1 MHVRSQTGAPTHSSS
16 GDYFF
21 CLTVL
26 IRVFL
31 WFLWANPE
39 AAGTTSFSAVIGVK
53 PPFPP
58 CERASSR
65 QAARLRW
72 CFFFTSAA
80 EAASGQGAQCPRG
93 CSGPE
98 VKGLTSVSRLF
109 TTFRALG

>member
-1 MHVRSQTGAPTHSSS
+1 MLRSHSSS

-21 CLTVL
+21 CLAVL

-31 WFLWANPE
+31 WFLWASPE
-39 AAGTTSFSAVIGVK
+39 AAGTTTSFSAVIGVK

-80 EAASGQGAQCPRG
+80 EAAEGQGAQGPRG
-93 CSGPE
+93 GSGPE
-98 VKGLTSVSRLF
+98 MKGLASASRLF
-109 TTFRALG
+109 AKLFTSFRALG